1 MKTKKTI
8 FTIVAILNL
17 FFVSSCVSNSNK
29 SKENLNP
36 TQESNTEKIK
46 KSDGITT
53 YQSTLS
59 NQLWVKLELN
69 ENNKTYKYWVT
80 IPSSGNWGDIKYEG
94 TYKYEEQR
102 GSDDGQLLKVYRLS
116 HGEEHPMEYDLLI
129 MSQKIGAEFA
139 MSANPNSGRL
149 TANQTEANPWQ

>member
-1 MKTKKTI
+1 
-8 FTIVAILNL
+8 
-17 FFVSSCVSNSNK
+17 
-29 SKENLNP
+29 
-36 TQESNTEKIK
+36 
-46 KSDGITT
+46 
-53 YQSTLS
+53 
-59 NQLWVKLELN
+59 LN
-69 ENNKTYKYWVT
+69 ENNKTYRYWVT

-94 TYKYEEQR
+94 TFKYEETR

>member
-1 MKTKKTI
+1 MKTKKSF
-8 FTIVAILNL
+8 FTIVVIFNL
-17 FFVSSCVSNSNK
+17 IFVSSCVPNSNK
-29 SKENLNP
+29 SKENQKP
-36 TQESNTEKIK
+36 SQETNTEIIN

-69 ENNKTYKYWVT
+69 ENNKTYRYWVT

-94 TYKYEEQR
+94 TFKYEETR

>member
-80 IPSSGNWGDIKYEG
+80 IPSSGNWGDIKHEG
-94 TYKYEEQR
+94 TFKYEETR
-102 GSDDGQLLKVYRLS
+102 GSDTGQLLRVYRLS
-116 HGEEHPMEYDLLI
+116 HGEEYPIEYDLLLL
-129 MSQKIGAEFA
+129 SDKIGAEFA